1 MTIEVTRKRLAAGG
15 AIFLGLVLALAS
27 TVVHG
32 TGSGPV
38 DAPSLVRN
46 IVTEKDHVTSGE
58 LAGWILE
65 KKQDYLLVDIR
76 DPWKFD
82 DYHIPTAVNIPLD
95 QLFEDAGLKQL
106 SREKK
111 IVLYGLGMGHSAQA
125 QLLLSLKGYNAL
137 SLEDGLAGWWDAVM
151 TPTSVRSESAS
162 PAGYLQAK
170 ALRERFM
177 GGPSGGTT
185 ASPSAP
191 MAVPQAPPAK
201 EAGPAN
207 TAPAGKKLKLGKG
220 CS

>member
-46 IVTEKDHVTSGE
+46 IVAEKDHVTSGE
-58 LAGWILE
+58 LAAWILE

-82 DYHIPTAVNIPLD
+82 DYHIPTAVNVPLD
-95 QLFEDAGLKQL
+95 QLFEDAGLKRL

-137 SLEDGLAGWWDAVM
+137 SPEDGLAGWWDAVM
-151 TPTSVRSESAS
+151 TPTSLRSESAS
-162 PAGYLQAK
+162 PTGYLQAK

-177 GGPSGGTT
+177 GGAA
-185 ASPSAP
+185 ASPSTP
-191 MAVPQAPPAK
+191 LAVPQTPPAR
-201 EAGPAN
+201 EATPPGP
-207 TAPAGKKLKLGKG
+207 PGQKLKLGKG